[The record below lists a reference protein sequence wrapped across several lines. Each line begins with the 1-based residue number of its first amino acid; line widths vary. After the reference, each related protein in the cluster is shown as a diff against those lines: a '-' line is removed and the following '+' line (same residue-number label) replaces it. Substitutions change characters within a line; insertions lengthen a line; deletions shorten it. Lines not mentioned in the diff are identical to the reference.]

1 MSASNAELR
10 MSLAD
15 EGRRINQDLVDQ
27 INAMVEGEHSNSEC
41 FASGKPI
48 LVEGVLWTIFGAI
61 LWVVTLYLAS

>member
-27 INAMVEGEHSNSEC
+27 INAMVEGDHSKSEC
-41 FASGKPI
+41 FESGKPI
-48 LVEGVLWTIFGAI
+48 LVEGVFWTIFGAI
-61 LWVVTLYLAS
+61 LWAATLYLAS